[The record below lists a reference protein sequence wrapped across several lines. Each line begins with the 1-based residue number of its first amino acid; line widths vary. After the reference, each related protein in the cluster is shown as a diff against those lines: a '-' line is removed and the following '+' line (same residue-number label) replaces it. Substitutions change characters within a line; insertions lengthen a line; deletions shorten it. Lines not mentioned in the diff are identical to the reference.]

1 MTATYGVT
9 INGKHSFRDFG
20 LVMTEKEIGAPEAQT
35 KYVEVPGRNGAIDM
49 TEVLTGNVRYK
60 DRQIKCKFYTDR
72 KAKDW
77 SAFISEIQNAF
88 QGQFCKLIFDDDAA
102 FYWIGRVSV
111 ELEISGR
118 LAYIDL
124 TATVDP
130 YKYNITS
137 SLDDW
142 LWDPFDFDQDV
153 INQTADIP
161 VDGEKDVY
169 VVCSA
174 KWTNPII
181 ISDSAMTVTFEG
193 QTFDVAVG
201 SQVLYDAIFK
211 PGENVMTFRGTGTI
225 SINYV
230 GGSL

>member
-1 MTATYGVT
+1 MVVKYGVT
-9 INGKHSFRDFG
+9 MNDKHSFRDYG
-20 LVMTEKEIGAPEAQT
+20 LIMTEKKISDPEPQT
-35 KYVEVPGRNGAIDM
+35 KYVEVPGRNGSIDM
-49 TEVLTGNVRYK
+49 TETLTGNVRYK
-60 DRQIKCKFYTDR
+60 DRTIECKFATTKR
-72 KAKDW
+72 VGEW
-77 SAFISEIQNAF
+77 SSFISSLQNEF
-88 QGQFCKLIFDDDAA
+88 QGQNVKLIFDDDAA
-102 FYWIGRVSV
+102 FYWIGRVTLD
-111 ELEISGR
+111 LETSGAVASIS
-118 LAYIDL
+118 LS
-124 TATVDP
+124 ATVDP

-161 VDGEKDVY
+161 VDGDKEVY
-169 VVCSA
+169 IVCSQ

-211 PGENVMTFRGTGTI
+211 PGENVMTFHGAGTI

>member
-1 MTATYGVT
+1 MET
-9 INGKHSFRDFG
+9 S
-20 LVMTEKEIGAPEAQT
+20 GAVA
-35 KYVEVPGRNGAIDM
+35 
-49 TEVLTGNVRYK
+49 
-60 DRQIKCKFYTDR
+60 
-72 KAKDW
+72 
-77 SAFISEIQNAF
+77 SIS
-88 QGQFCKLIFDDDAA
+88 L
-102 FYWIGRVSV
+102 S
-111 ELEISGR
+111 
-118 LAYIDL
+118 
-124 TATVDP
+124 ATVDP

-161 VDGEKDVY
+161 VDGDKDVS

-201 SQVLYDAIFK
+201 SQVMYDAIFK
-211 PGENVMTFRGTGTI
+211 PGENVMTFHGTGTI